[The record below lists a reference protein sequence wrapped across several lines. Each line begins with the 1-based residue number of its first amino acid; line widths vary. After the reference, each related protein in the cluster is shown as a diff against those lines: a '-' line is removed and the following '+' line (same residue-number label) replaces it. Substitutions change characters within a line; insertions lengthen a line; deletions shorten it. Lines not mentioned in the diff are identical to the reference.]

1 MEKMKYNVGDS
12 VWHPTWHTT
21 ENYVTCPDCGGTGR
35 IRVIFHDDSQ
45 VSVECRNC
53 GPGYNPPTGRI
64 KVYDRK
70 PDAQYVI
77 ITGMELTS
85 EDGISKILYNC
96 SNAWHVSQEDLFDNS
111 EDASAAAIQKCLEL
125 DKKDRDKVL
134 RKEKDTRTWAWN
146 ASYHRN
152 CIKKAEKDI
161 AYHTDKLNVASL
173 KAKEDKK
180 Q

>member
-1 MEKMKYNVGDS
+1 
-12 VWHPTWHTT
+12 
-21 ENYVTCPDCGGTGR
+21 
-35 IRVIFHDDSQ
+35 
-45 VSVECRNC
+45 
-53 GPGYNPPTGRI
+53 
-64 KVYDRK
+64 
-70 PDAQYVI
+70 
-77 ITGMELTS
+77 MELTS